1 MANLQQHTATL
12 YLRGIPRRLVREAK
26 VAAARRGITL
36 TALAKEALAA
46 VIGLDP
52 APPEELPDDFTRD
65 WSWYETNKAKLLRRY
80 RNRYVAILNR
90 KVVDHDTDFGP
101 LARRVYDR
109 YGVRSICMP
118 KVVPG
123 DEVVRLSSPRL
134 RRA

>member
-1 MANLQQHTATL
+1 VANLQHTATL
-12 YLRGIPRRLVREAK
+12 YLRGIPRQLVREAK

-36 TALAKEALAA
+36 TALAKEALAT

-52 APPEELPDDFTRD
+52 TQGDQLPDDFTRD
-65 WSWYETNKAKLLRRY
+65 WSWYEAHKTKLLKRY
-80 RNRYVAILNR
+80 RNRYVAIVNR

-118 KVVPG
+118 KVG
-123 DEVVRLSSPRL
+123 AGNDVVRLASPRL
-134 RRA
+134 RRV